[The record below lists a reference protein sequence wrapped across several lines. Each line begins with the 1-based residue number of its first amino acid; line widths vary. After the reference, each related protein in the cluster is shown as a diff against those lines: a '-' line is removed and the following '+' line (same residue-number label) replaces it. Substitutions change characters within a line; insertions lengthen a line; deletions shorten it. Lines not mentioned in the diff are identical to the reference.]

1 MAEKTHRRLRI
12 TRSIFLNREHAEAGS
27 IHDVPNAL
35 AQRLI
40 GEGSAE
46 PHFEEGEEMDS
57 APTTVNRMA
66 VPENRDPQTKQ
77 VAPAPP
83 KVVPKK

>member
-1 MAEKTHRRLRI
+1 MEEKTHKRLVL
-12 TRSIFLNREHAEAGS
+12 TRALLLNREHAEKGS
-27 IHDVPNAL
+27 IHDVPNAT

-46 PHFEEGEEMDS
+46 LADGEVPETNAS
-57 APTTVNRMA
+57 VNRMA
-66 VPENRDPQTKQ
+66 APSNRDPQTKQ

-83 KVVPKK
+83 KVKS